1 MTTSFD
7 RAAWFARHG
16 LHVFPLRPS
25 SKKPFGNCLPCKA
38 DQCTPSEC
46 RCRTAVRPC
55 HGYLAATTNPA
66 MLRRWWTHTPRAN
79 VGISTGPSGLVVLDL
94 DRKPKTPQPATH
106 DVPTLAADGLEA
118 LHALTAAE
126 GVAWPETLTI
136 ETPSG
141 GRHLYFRAPN
151 GLEVTSDATGRVGH
165 QIDLR
170 AHGGYVVAPGSEIT
184 APPEDS
190 SGRYARVSH
199 AVDIAPLPDWLR
211 PRVAPPKPVVVPRK
225 APNLARIRAGNHSPG
240 YWRQIWEDELSKV
253 ETRDGER
260 WKLLYA
266 SARRLAN
273 LATHD
278 TAPWDEHEAID
289 ALVNAA
295 LRRRHHTGKPL
306 EETTARKNA
315 SRGWRRGTQDG
326 PDSLHGLS
334 RTA

>member
-7 RAAWFARHG
+7 RATWLARHG

-25 SKKPFGNCLPCKA
+25 CKRPFGNCLPCKA
-38 DQCTPSEC
+38 DQCTPGEC

-94 DRKPKTPQPATH
+94 DRKSKPPQPATR
-106 DVPTLAADGLEA
+106 DVPTLAADGLVA
-118 LHALTAAE
+118 LHALTTAE
-126 GVAWPETLTI
+126 GAAWPDTLTV

-141 GRHLYFRAPN
+141 GRHLFFRAPE

-165 QIDLR
+165 QIDVR
-170 AHGGYVVAPGSEIT
+170 AHGGYVVAPGSSIT
-184 APPEDS
+184 TPPEDS
-190 SGRYARVSH
+190 AGSYTRISDTT
-199 AVDIAPLPDWLR
+199 DIAPLPAWLYR
-211 PRVAPPKPVVVPRK
+211 RVAPPRPSIKRPE
-225 APNLARIRAGNHSPG
+225 APNLAAIRTGNHAPG
-240 YWRQIWEDELSKV
+240 YWDRIWGDELSKV
-253 ETRDGER
+253 ENRDGER
-260 WKLLYA
+260 WRLLYA

-278 TAPWDEHEAID
+278 TAPWAEHDAID

-295 LRRRHHTGKPL
+295 IRRRQRTGKPT
-306 EETTARKNA
+306 EETTARRNA
-315 SRGWRRGTQDG
+315 VRGWRRGTQDG
-326 PDSLHGLS
+326 PDSLCGLG